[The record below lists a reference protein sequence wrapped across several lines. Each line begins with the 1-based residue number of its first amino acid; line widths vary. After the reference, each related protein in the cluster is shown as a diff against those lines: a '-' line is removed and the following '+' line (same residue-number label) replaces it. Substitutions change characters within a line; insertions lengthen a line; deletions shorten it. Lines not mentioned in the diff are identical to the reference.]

1 MIVFYNAN
9 IKTINLIYS
18 VFRGFLGYFVK
29 NKNMKTNILGLP
41 VKETEIIISELNSL
55 LSNYQVYYQN
65 LRGIH
70 WNIRGKRFFDLHVK
84 FEELYNDSQLKIDM
98 IAERV
103 LTLGGTPLHT
113 FEDYIKHNKIEVGK
127 NISNDEKAVHLIVNS
142 LSHLLILE
150 REILNKTAVVNDE
163 GSNAM
168 MSDFIAEQ
176 EKTIWMMQAWLEE

>member
-1 MIVFYNAN
+1 
-9 IKTINLIYS
+9 
-18 VFRGFLGYFVK
+18 
-29 NKNMKTNILGLP
+29 MKTNILGLP
-41 VKETEIIISELNSL
+41 VKETEEIVNELNLL

-113 FEDYIKHNKIEVGK
+113 FEDYIKHNEIVVGK
-127 NISNDEKAVHLIVNS
+127 NISNDEKAVQLIVDS
-142 LSHLLILE
+142 LSHLLTRERIILD
-150 REILNKTAVVNDE
+150 KSATVNDE
-163 GSNAM
+163 GSNSM
-168 MSDFIAEQ
+168 MSDFISEQ